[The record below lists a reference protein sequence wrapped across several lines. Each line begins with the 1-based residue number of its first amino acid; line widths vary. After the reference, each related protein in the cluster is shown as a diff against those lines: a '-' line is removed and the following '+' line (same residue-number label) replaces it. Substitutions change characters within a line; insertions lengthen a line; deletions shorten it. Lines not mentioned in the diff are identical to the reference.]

1 MKFLPASFRETQR
14 DWFGKK
20 GKSWHVTVAVTKSD
34 SEDIEVNIDV
44 KIEFLSNFRQNVS
57 ENFLAKAFGS
67 ILSVMKLECQ
77 WRGRLEI

>member
-44 KIEFLSNFRQNVS
+44 KTEF
-57 ENFLAKAFGS
+57 
-67 ILSVMKLECQ
+67 CQ
-77 WRGRLEI
+77 TSGKMSRKISWQRRLVRF